1 MADHGKAGYIEH
13 PGIVRESDNRS
24 VTVTIIQETACSG
37 CHAAGSC
44 TISGKE
50 EKIVRIPGDYSYSP
64 GDKVQVVMKRA
75 LGYTALMFGYL
86 FPALLLISSLV
97 IMGILGFNELIT
109 GLGSIG
115 LTGLYYVILYF
126 FRKQINNKFTFSI
139 KSI

>member
-13 PGIVRESDNRS
+13 PGIVRESDKRS

-37 CHAAGSC
+37 CHAEGSC

-50 EKIVRIPGDYSYSP
+50 EKIVHIPGDYGLAP
-64 GDKVQVVMKRA
+64 GDKVLVVMKST

-86 FPALLLISSLV
+86 IPAVLLITSL
-97 IMGILGFNELIT
+97 IILGNTGINELIT

-115 LTGLYYVILYF
+115 LTGLYYIILYF
-126 FRKQINNKFTFSI
+126 FRNQINNKFTFSI
-139 KSI
+139 KSL